1 MSSEQVMDPKEAF
14 ELITKDLQQQE
25 VINGEIIKHVL
36 EVQKRPLKI
45 YWGSCILNFL
55 KIY

>member
-25 VINGEIIKHVL
+25 VINGVL